1 MNSKYEGTWSAG
13 NESGDYLDQWSFDF
27 YDYVDDQTLETEISW
42 HVIENHQIMGGLQL
56 KKVDYDLG
64 MEFEY
69 KNLDTT
75 YYAKPLEMK
84 QQTIET

>member
-42 HVIENHQIMGGLQL
+42 HGIENHQIMEGL
-56 KKVDYDLG
+56 
-64 MEFEY
+64 
-69 KNLDTT
+69 N
-75 YYAKPLEMK
+75 
-84 QQTIET
+84 